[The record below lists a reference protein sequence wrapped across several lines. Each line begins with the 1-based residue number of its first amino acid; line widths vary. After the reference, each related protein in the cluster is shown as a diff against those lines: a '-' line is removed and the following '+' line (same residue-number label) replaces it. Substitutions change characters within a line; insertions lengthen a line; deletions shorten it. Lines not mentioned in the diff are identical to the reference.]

1 MNTAEKIKYY
11 REAAGLTQKEVA
23 DKLGVN
29 PQAVWK
35 YEKGIVTNIP
45 IRNLEIMAEMFGITP
60 DKLTNWDKEDESPE
74 IDEDLMALREQ
85 LRRSPET
92 RMLFDVTKHATPEQI
107 KLVAEML
114 KQWKST
120 SD

>member
-60 DKLTNWDKEDESPE
+60 DKLTNWEKDDAAPATED
-74 IDEDLMALREQ
+74 DL
-85 LRRSPET
+85 
-92 RMLFDVTKHATPEQI
+92 
-107 KLVAEML
+107 EML
-114 KQWKST
+114 HKNPDLRILLSASKDLRKSDIDFLVT
-120 SD
+120 MARRMNGEE